1 MNLNPQPTQDMAV
14 ISHRMTAL
22 HNDFAEMKVVLRDL
36 AAAITKLALIEERQ
50 SHAALEQGR
59 TMKVLEK
66 LEARVDKLEADA
78 PLKAQTSHWVL
89 SAVWAAA
96 GLAVMFIGKKLGLI

>member
-1 MNLNPQPTQDMAV
+1 
-14 ISHRMTAL
+14 
-22 HNDFAEMKVVLRDL
+22 
-36 AAAITKLALIEERQ
+36 
-50 SHAALEQGR
+50 
-59 TMKVLEK
+59 MKVLEK

-78 PLKAQTSHWVL
+78 PLQAQTSHWVL